1 MNELERYLSVYTP
14 SEIILIFDNNY
25 EKEINQ
31 YISIIRSLTN
41 LLNIIHINNATFTDI
56 IKNCQ
61 KQTFIQENFKNYFE
75 INDYSTFIDEY
86 SYYTLASQS
95 FCFLLNWVY
104 KHNVYLTEKLD
115 EPKIEIHSKN
125 MYLGCHSL
133 KQLNI
138 ISENKNESV
147 LDLLNICKTSMG
159 KRELKQIIV
168 KPIYDISF
176 LNKEYD
182 IIENLN
188 NVYTEITQP
197 IRNTLSNVRD
207 NQELL
212 RYLIMKKINPS
223 QIYNLYNNVLKC
235 NEILSVIKNNS
246 GVVNYL
252 NYKNYDII
260 ESTEINNEI
269 MCNIENIFKI
279 ELLHDNDNLN
289 ISQNIFN
296 TKYSDELNKFENDLN
311 TNRSKLENIVFEL
324 NKIIEKQE
332 RKSGNYVKL
341 YETEKAIPQI
351 ICTKKRSKI
360 IEDYIKRGENEYNIP
375 TEFLSNL
382 SINKSTTSNIY
393 MSNS

>member
-1 MNELERYLSVYTP
+1 
-14 SEIILIFDNNY
+14 
-25 EKEINQ
+25 
-31 YISIIRSLTN
+31 
-41 LLNIIHINNATFTDI
+41 
-56 IKNCQ
+56 
-61 KQTFIQENFKNYFE
+61 
-75 INDYSTFIDEY
+75 
-86 SYYTLASQS
+86 
-95 FCFLLNWVY
+95 
-104 KHNVYLTEKLD
+104 
-115 EPKIEIHSKN
+115 
-125 MYLGCHSL
+125 
-133 KQLNI
+133 
-138 ISENKNESV
+138 
-147 LDLLNICKTSMG
+147 
-159 KRELKQIIV
+159 
-168 KPIYDISF
+168 
-176 LNKEYD
+176 
-182 IIENLN
+182 
-188 NVYTEITQP
+188 
-197 IRNTLSNVRD
+197 
-207 NQELL
+207 
-212 RYLIMKKINPS
+212 
-223 QIYNLYNNVLKC
+223 YNLYNNVLKC

-269 MCNIENIFKI
+269 RSNIEDIFKI

-296 TKYSDELNKFENDLN
+296 SKYSDELNKFENDLN

-393 MSNS
+393 MSNSYIYT